1 MFVYWGKKEK
11 WYRDMESFSGHCKSE
26 CNSMQ
31 VHTYRLYE
39 QRRKHYSVI
48 SGPTKRSVRLVCE
61 KCKTESKLEIKHEKQ
76 MVAQFTGRILIAEGY
91 ELIQQQ
97 NHGKALKKF
106 RESIKK
112 LDNFFKGLSSFKHT
126 DFYTEDLQSYNEL
139 SIQASYGSAMC
150 CITLIASGKDKTNL
164 SEEAKAGINFLESML
179 PDNDEV
185 KRLRNYYHTTL
196 VESFPLI
203 QRKDTGEVF
212 DVRKIF
218 RETDKEDEGEQ
229 ESKRRTNCGAMPW
242 GWKPEE

>member
-61 KCKTESKLEIKHEKQ
+61 KYKTESKLEKKHEKHLI
-76 MVAQFTGRILIAEGY
+76 AKFTARILIAEGY

-112 LDNFFKGLSSFKHT
+112 IGQFLQRLEFFQTHGFLHGRSPI
-126 DFYTEDLQSYNEL
+126 LQ
-139 SIQASYGSAMC
+139 
-150 CITLIASGKDKTNL
+150 
-164 SEEAKAGINFLESML
+164 
-179 PDNDEV
+179 
-185 KRLRNYYHTTL
+185 
-196 VESFPLI
+196 
-203 QRKDTGEVF
+203 
-212 DVRKIF
+212 
-218 RETDKEDEGEQ
+218 
-229 ESKRRTNCGAMPW
+229 
-242 GWKPEE
+242 